1 MTAKTIEQAVN
12 ELRSA
17 TDRAYREKSRVG
29 YFSALYLR
37 VTAAMKRGIEAGIF
51 DDGPRMERLDV
62 TFANRYLDALERHRA
77 GLSIPSSWQITFDAC
92 ARPGPMILQ
101 HLYLGL
107 NAHLLLD
114 LPIAAAQ
121 TCPGEQLPGLRGD
134 FRKINE
140 VVASLMREFDTDV
153 GRASPWLAR
162 LDWIAGRPWADMNN
176 LVLRTAREI
185 AWSTATDLAAL
196 PSADQDLHIEEIDQN
211 AALIAR
217 LVLRPGPAALLT
229 RLIAVRETSDIPK
242 IIGTLRGGE

>member
-37 VTAAMKRGIEAGIF
+37 VTAAMKRGIESGIF

-77 GLSIPSSWQITFDAC
+77 GLAIPSSWQITFDAC

-107 NAHLLLD
+107 N
-114 LPIAAAQ
+114 
-121 TCPGEQLPGLRGD
+121 
-134 FRKINE
+134 
-140 VVASLMREFDTDV
+140 
-153 GRASPWLAR
+153 
-162 LDWIAGRPWADMNN
+162 
-176 LVLRTAREI
+176 
-185 AWSTATDLAAL
+185 
-196 PSADQDLHIEEIDQN
+196 
-211 AALIAR
+211 
-217 LVLRPGPAALLT
+217 
-229 RLIAVRETSDIPK
+229 
-242 IIGTLRGGE
+242 